1 MPRKKAAVKASDNEA
16 SVVPAP
22 DEGELVRYVHE
33 KRAQGWTF
41 ALICREGRAGDKPHF
56 PYEVVHRIGKGY
68 DAQHGRPTA
77 IIRRLP
83 TEHPSGAK
91 TIPARQ
97 LRNESAEILR
107 EVQAGQRFLVTISGQ
122 EVAELTPLASRY
134 LDLYRHR
141 GGPPAGITARRG
153 GHFCSLVGRA
163 TSRRITRQGSCN
175 ESATTPDAQPRR
187 R

>member
-1 MPRKKAAVKASDNEA
+1 MPGKKAAVKASDNEA

-22 DEGELVRYVHE
+22 DEGELVRYVHG

-122 EVAELTPLASRY
+122 EVAELTPLASRSLFVPRSVVESLIREVP
-134 LDLYRHR
+134 LDR
-141 GGPPAGITARRG
+141 GFAGD
-153 GHFCSLVGRA
+153 V
-163 TSRRITRQGSCN
+163 
-175 ESATTPDAQPRR
+175 DAALGQRVDEL
-187 R
+187 